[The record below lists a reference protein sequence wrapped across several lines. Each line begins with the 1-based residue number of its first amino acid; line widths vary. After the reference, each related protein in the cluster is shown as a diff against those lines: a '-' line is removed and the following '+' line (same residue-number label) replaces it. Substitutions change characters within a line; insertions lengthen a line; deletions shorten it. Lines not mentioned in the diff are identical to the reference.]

1 MLNAAARRFDGAGA
15 APEGSETMTEKPTHF
30 WGGFFVGTFGKEK
43 GEMIEN
49 VKSHKSSNNYE

>member
-15 APEGSETMTEKPTHF
+15 APEGSETMTRKTHPF
-30 WGGFFVGTFGKEK
+30 WGGFFVGTFGKK
-43 GEMIEN
+43 TGEMIEK